1 MANLR
6 DIRDR
11 IGSVKNTQQ
20 ITRAMKMVAAAR
32 LRKAQQSLLAARPY
46 SSRLKE
52 VIARLMRNTD
62 TRDELLRPRPDPEQ
76 VLFIVIASDRGLCG
90 GFNANLFRVIE
101 NRIERDFRE
110 KVKNDNFSMICIGK
124 KANDHFK
131 KRGYTLHGNYSGF
144 FEDYTYEKTAD
155 IMEWVVDRF
164 KKKKFDAVYLCFNEF
179 MSAISQRRLI
189 EPLLPVAGEFNE
201 EGPEG
206 SPEDEYKAG
215 IDYIY
220 EPSPE
225 KIIKEL
231 VPLHLNIQLWRSI
244 LESHGS
250 EQGARMAAMDN
261 ATENAGEIISDLQ
274 LKYNQARQAAIT
286 TEISEIVSG
295 AEALGGD

>member
-46 SSRLKE
+46 SSKLKE
-52 VIARLMRNTD
+52 VIARLLRNSELK
-62 TRDELLRPRPDPEQ
+62 DELFKQRPNPAQ
-76 VLFIVIASDRGLCG
+76 VLFIVIGSDRGLCG

-101 NRIERDFRE
+101 NRIKTDFKE
-110 KVKNDNFSMICIGK
+110 KLENEEFSMICIGK
-124 KANDHFK
+124 KAHDHFK
-131 KRGYTLHGNYSGF
+131 KRGYKIHGNYSGF
-144 FEDYTYEKTAD
+144 FENYNYDDTAA
-155 IMEWVVDRF
+155 IMEDVVDRYR
-164 KKKKFDAVYLCFNEF
+164 KKEFDAVYLCFNEF
-179 MSAISQRRLI
+179 MSAIAQKRLI
-189 EPLLPVAGEFNE
+189 EPLLPMVEEFKEEINE
-201 EGPEG
+201 KPARQEN
-206 SPEDEYKAG
+206 G
-215 IDYIY
+215 IDYIF
-220 EPSPE
+220 EPGPQ
-225 KIIKEL
+225 KIVEEL

-261 ATENAGEIISDLQ
+261 ATENAGEIIKDLQ

-295 AEALGGD
+295 AEALSE